1 MQLQAQSVFDEMNNW
16 VGAQLAEST
25 GIGSYLFLFLG
36 GVMASLL
43 PCVYPVYPL
52 TVNFLRNRSSKL
64 GKFAH
69 PLAYY
74 FGLAGIYLLFGII
87 ASLTG
92 GAFNEIL
99 RLPLANLSIGIL
111 LFVMAL
117 ATVDYLHL
125 PLFGGQIDSEH
136 QGLGGTIVMG
146 AGAGLLSS
154 ACVGPIV
161 VSILIAIAS
170 GASDITF
177 GLAATSAIKMM
188 LFGLGVGVP
197 ILLLGVFGLAL
208 PKSGRWMLYVQW
220 IFAVLIGYFAYGYL
234 VKGMKGLGLSEDVAF
249 YIFLGAVLIFI
260 AVFQL
265 QSKEKSKQRRVS
277 LALYSL
283 AGVIGFFMIGANMI
297 PSGAQMGS
305 STQTTIAGTSQPNI
319 EQKGELTW
327 YLNKKIAYQKAA
339 ETGKLVFVD
348 FHGDWCTNCKAFQKQ
363 TQSNKALNAAL
374 QNAVLYKVYDTS
386 AEFEKYRND
395 SRFPELKVGLPFF
408 LITDAKENVI
418 YKTWSCQVKQDRWLS
433 TKHLTLLLWQTNQEK
448 NSTKLLKSEH
458 LNCSH
463 KVGNLHI

>member
-1 MQLQAQSVFDEMNNW
+1 MKKLLIMVILLVTATQLQAQSVFDQMNDW
-16 VGAQLAEST
+16 VGSQLAEST

-36 GVMASLL
+36 GAMASLL

-52 TVNFLRNRSSKL
+52 TVNFLRNRSSKI

-74 FGLAGIYLLFGII
+74 LGLAGIYLLFGII

-111 LFVMAL
+111 LFIMAL

-125 PLFGGQIDSEH
+125 PLLGGQIDSEH
-136 QGLGGTIVMG
+136 QGLGGTILMG

-170 GASDITF
+170 NASGITF
-177 GLAATSAIKMM
+177 ALAATAAIKMM

-197 ILLLGVFGLAL
+197 VLLLGVFGLAL
-208 PKSGRWMLYVQW
+208 PKSGKWMLYVQW
-220 IFAVLIGYFAYGYL
+220 VFAVLIGYFAYGYL
-234 VKGMKGLGLSEDVAF
+234 VKGLKGLGLSNQVAF
-249 YIFLGAVLIFI
+249 YIFLGAVLLFM
-260 AVFQL
+260 AAFQL
-265 QSKEKSKQRRVS
+265 QAKEKPKQHRVS
-277 LALYSL
+277 FALYSL
-283 AGVIGFFMIGANMI
+283 AGVIGFFVIGANLLPI
-297 PSGAQMGS
+297 GTGTAA
-305 STQTTIAGTSQPNI
+305 TIQASMTNATQPNI

-327 YLNKKIAYQKAA
+327 YLKKEAAYQKAA

-363 TQSNKALNAAL
+363 TQTDEALNAAL

-386 AEFEKYRND
+386 SEFEKYRND

-408 LITDAKENVI
+408 LITDAK
-418 YKTWSCQVKQDRWLS
+418 KLS
-433 TKHLTLLLWQTNQEK
+433 KIK
-448 NSTKLLKSEH
+448 NAQRE
-458 LNCSH
+458 
-463 KVGNLHI
+463 

>member
-1 MQLQAQSVFDEMNNW
+1 MKKLAIILILLGTASHLQAQSVFDQMNDW
-16 VGAQLAEST
+16 VGSQLAEST

-36 GVMASLL
+36 GAMASLL

-52 TVNFLRNRSSKL
+52 TVNFLRHRSSKF

-74 FGLAGIYLLFGII
+74 LGLAGIYLLFGII

-99 RLPLANLSIGIL
+99 RLPVANLSIGIL
-111 LFVMAL
+111 LFIMAL

-136 QGLGGTIVMG
+136 QGLGGTILMG

-170 GASDITF
+170 NASGITF
-177 GLAATSAIKMM
+177 ALAATAAIKMM
-188 LFGLGVGVP
+188 LFGLGVGIPV
-197 ILLLGVFGLAL
+197 LLLGVFGMAL
-208 PKSGRWMLYVQW
+208 PKSGKWMLYVQW

-234 VKGMKGLGLSEDVAF
+234 VKGLNGSGLSNEVAF
-249 YIFLGAVLIFI
+249 SVFIGAVLLFL
-260 AVFQL
+260 AAFQL
-265 QSKEKSKQRRVS
+265 QSKEKPKQKRVS

-283 AGVIGFFMIGANMI
+283 AGVIGFFIIGANLL
-297 PSGAQMGS
+297 PASSGTAATDQLN
-305 STQTTIAGTSQPNI
+305 STNTSQPNI
-319 EQKGELTW
+319 EQKGKLSW
-327 YLNKKIAYQKAA
+327 YLNKEAAYQKAA

-348 FHGDWCTNCKAFQKQ
+348 FHGDWCTNCKAFQKK
-363 TQSNKALNAAL
+363 TQSDEALNASL

-386 AEFEKYRND
+386 SEFEKYRND
-395 SRFPELKVGLPFF
+395 PRFPELKVGLPFF

-418 YKTWSCQVKQDRWLS
+418 YKTNDF
-433 TKHLTLLLWQTNQEK
+433 TKTEEMQLF
-448 NSTKLLKSEH
+448 
-458 LNCSH
+458 LN
-463 KVGNLHI
+463 

>member
-1 MQLQAQSVFDEMNNW
+1 MKKLLIMVILLVTVTQLQSQSVFDQMNDW
-16 VGAQLAEST
+16 VGSQLAEST
-25 GIGSYLFLFLG
+25 GISSYLFLFLG
-36 GVMASLL
+36 GAMASLL

-52 TVNFLRNRSSKL
+52 TVNFLRNRSSKM

-74 FGLAGIYLLFGII
+74 LGLAGIYLLFGII

-111 LFVMAL
+111 LFIMAL

-136 QGLGGTIVMG
+136 QGLGGTLLMG

-170 GASDITF
+170 NASVITF
-177 GLAATSAIKMM
+177 GLAATAAIKMM

-197 ILLLGVFGLAL
+197 VLLLGVFGLAL
-208 PKSGRWMLYVQW
+208 PKSGKWMLYVQW
-220 IFAVLIGYFAYGYL
+220 VFAVLIGYFAYGYL
-234 VKGMKGLGLSEDVAF
+234 VKGLNGLGISDDLTF
-249 YIFLGAVLIFI
+249 YIFLGAVLLLI
-260 AVFQL
+260 ASFQL
-265 QSKEKSKQRRVS
+265 QSKEKTKQQRAS
-277 LALYSL
+277 FALYSL
-283 AGVIGFFMIGANMI
+283 AGVIGFFMIGANML
-297 PSGAQMGS
+297 PSESGIVGS
-305 STQTTIAGTSQPNI
+305 GQVFETNTAQPNI

-327 YLNKKIAYQKAA
+327 YLNKEAAYQKAA

-363 TQSNKALNAAL
+363 TQSDKALNTAL
-374 QNAVLYKVYDTS
+374 QHAVLYKVYDTS

-418 YKTWSCQVKQDRWLS
+418 YKTNDF
-433 TKHLTLLLWQTNQEK
+433 TKTEEMQLF
-448 NSTKLLKSEH
+448 
-458 LNCSH
+458 LN
-463 KVGNLHI
+463 

>member
-1 MQLQAQSVFDEMNNW
+1 MKKLLIMVILLVTATQLQAQSVFDQMNDW
-16 VGAQLAEST
+16 VGSQLAEST

-36 GVMASLL
+36 GAMASLL

-52 TVNFLRNRSSKL
+52 TVNFLKNRSSKM

-74 FGLAGIYLLFGII
+74 LGLAGIYLLFGII

-111 LFVMAL
+111 LFIMAL

-125 PLFGGQIDSEH
+125 PLLGGQIDSEH
-136 QGLGGTIVMG
+136 QGLGGTILMG

-170 GASDITF
+170 NASGITF
-177 GLAATSAIKMM
+177 ALAATAAIKMM

-197 ILLLGVFGLAL
+197 VLLLGVFGLAL
-208 PKSGRWMLYVQW
+208 PKSGKWMLYVQW
-220 IFAVLIGYFAYGYL
+220 VFAVLIGYFAYGYL
-234 VKGMKGLGLSEDVAF
+234 VKGLNGLGLSNQVAF
-249 YIFLGAVLIFI
+249 YIFLGAVLLFM
-260 AVFQL
+260 AAFQL
-265 QSKEKSKQRRVS
+265 QAKEKPKQQRVS

-283 AGVIGFFMIGANMI
+283 AGVIGFFIIGANLL
-297 PSGAQMGS
+297 PTG
-305 STQTTIAGTSQPNI
+305 TGTSATNQASMTNAPLPNI

-327 YLNKKIAYQKAA
+327 YLNKEAAYQKAA

-363 TQSNKALNAAL
+363 TQTDEALNVAL

-386 AEFEKYRND
+386 SEFEKYRND
-395 SRFPELKVGLPFF
+395 PRYPELKVGLPFF

-418 YKTWSCQVKQDRWLS
+418 YKTNDF
-433 TKHLTLLLWQTNQEK
+433 TKTEEMQLF
-448 NSTKLLKSEH
+448 
-458 LNCSH
+458 LN
-463 KVGNLHI
+463 

>member
-1 MQLQAQSVFDEMNNW
+1 MKKLGMMSIMLGVAAQLQAQSAFNRMNDW
-16 VGAQLAEST
+16 VGVELAEST

-36 GVMASLL
+36 GAMASLL

-52 TVNFLRNRSSKL
+52 TLNFLKNRSSSY

-69 PLAYY
+69 PMAYY
-74 FGLAGIYLLFGII
+74 LGLVGIYLMFGII

-99 RLPLANLSIGIL
+99 RFPLANLSIGVL
-111 LFVMAL
+111 LFIMAL

-125 PLFGGQIDSEH
+125 PLFGGQIDSEQ
-136 QGLGGTIVMG
+136 QGLGGTILMG

-170 GASDITF
+170 NASGITF
-177 GLAATSAIKMM
+177 GLAAIAAIKMM

-197 ILLLGVFGLAL
+197 VLLLGVFGLAL
-208 PKSGRWMLYVQW
+208 PKSGKWMLYVQW
-220 IFAVLIGYFAYGYL
+220 VFAVLIGYFAYGYL
-234 VKGMKGLGLSEDVAF
+234 VKGLNGLGFSNQVAF
-249 YIFLGAVLIFI
+249 YIFFGVVLLFM
-260 AVFQL
+260 AAFRL
-265 QSKEKSKQRRVS
+265 QSKEKPKQQRVS

-283 AGVIGFFMIGANMI
+283 AGVIGFCLIAANLFSIGK
-297 PSGAQMGS
+297 
-305 STQTTIAGTSQPNI
+305 GTAPTNHASMTNATLPNI

-327 YLNKKIAYQKAA
+327 YLNKEEAYQKAA

-363 TQSNKALNAAL
+363 TQTDEALNAAL

-386 AEFEKYRND
+386 SAFEKYRND
-395 SRFPELKVGLPFF
+395 QRFPELKIGLPFF
-408 LITDAKENVI
+408 LITDSKENVI
-418 YKTWSCQVKQDRWLS
+418 YKTNDF
-433 TKHLTLLLWQTNQEK
+433 TKTENMQLF
-448 NSTKLLKSEH
+448 
-458 LNCSH
+458 LN
-463 KVGNLHI
+463 